1 MRVSVLAALLV
12 ASSTLGC
19 FKSYHIQSAPD
30 PVVEERMAALKAAN
44 AGAPAESI
52 SDAERFA
59 RLERQMEAMQAT
71 LELIAAAQLPPATNA
86 APAAPAASAAPP
98 AEAAPPAAE
107 PAVPAAPEVAATP
120 SAPAVPVNLISPS
133 AEFQFDNWSN
143 GEQRT
148 IEKLTSKFGAGTE
161 KEEVSNREDLVG
173 KPLTARRFLGPN
185 GDILDL
191 NDFKGSKNV
200 VLVVLRGFSGQVCIG
215 CSSYTL
221 ALANAQEEFEA
232 RDTQVLL
239 VYPGSG
245 ASIPAFLES
254 IRKAGGE
261 KQLPYPVL
269 LDLDLNAVQVL
280 DIRGSLAKPTS
291 LIVDKQGTVRFA
303 YTGKRFDDRPSVKA
317 LLDEIDGFGK

>member
-1 MRVSVLAALLV
+1 MRVSVLAAVLV
-12 ASSTLGC
+12 ASSTVGC
-19 FKSYHIQSAPD
+19 FKSYHIQSSPD
-30 PVVEERMAALKAAN
+30 PVMVERMEALKAAN
-44 AGAPAESI
+44 SGAPADGLT
-52 SDAERFA
+52 DADRFA

-71 LELIAAAQLPPATNA
+71 LQLIAAAQM
-86 APAAPAASAAPP
+86 
-98 AEAAPPAAE
+98 
-107 PAVPAAPEVAATP
+107 P
-120 SAPAVPVNLISPS
+120 SAPAAAPIPASIPS
-133 AEFQFDNWSN
+133 AEAAAPAVPEFAKIPAAAANPAASVSLIMPSPEFQFDTWSS

-148 IEKLTSKFGAGTE
+148 VEKLTSKFGAGTE

-173 KPLTARRFLGPN
+173 KPIPVRRFLGPN

-221 ALANAQEEFEA
+221 ALENAQEDFDA

-291 LIVDKQGTVRFA
+291 LVIDKQGIVRFA
-303 YTGKRFDDRPSVKA
+303 YTGKRFDDRPSVKSILA
-317 LLDEIDGFGK
+317 EIDGFGK